1 MSKHFTSKLLFASVI
16 LLISSMMANGQM
28 ISRYGFLDEF
38 DNEEIYSVWD
48 FTWNTKYEAT
58 EEEDSLKLNVVSTG
72 EWDGFGIKPLNAGK
86 SWVLSGASL
95 EISVNSEISFTL
107 TIQPNFNWDS
117 RVDIDVVPGDHVYT
131 ATFPETDQTEDV
143 GELSVNFRNNT
154 SGETGN
160 VNIDY
165 FAVGTGVEEVHKR
178 RGGICDDFEDG
189 ILSEIWDFTWNDPA
203 KYSPM
208 EEDGRLKIDVQGTN
222 DWEGF
227 GLKPINMGK
236 SIDLAEKKMQVR
248 VKSDIAF
255 TLIVQPDYVY
265 NDRVEIPITPSG
277 TFITKEAAFKAA
289 GAAEGDIEKV
299 KELSFNF
306 NGLTETGH
314 VEFEYIGLGDCLEDV
329 TQQSQVFYDDFSD
342 GVLVNDEPWSDYD
355 EGNYTLTET
364 DGVLTVADNKA
375 NTWAGFGLKFGDSP
389 KDFSQNAVVSFSART
404 TSVDNMVIKFGDA
417 EGNWDQWGTEG
428 HPSIA
433 MQQTDYFTTYQID
446 IAETME
452 SGVDEYDL
460 SRISEISI
468 YFDVDETNQNDT
480 VEFKWFSIGSPPVQN
495 RLQSVSGQN
504 YFANGMNL
512 AWLQYGGVELLNWSA
527 DEARYIESLDEM
539 ANYGVN
545 SVRWWLHTHTVNT
558 PEFDASGMCTGIQP
572 EALDA
577 IKKAL
582 DLALERGIVVDLV
595 LFTHNLFKTNAG
607 ENNYQRNYDLVTDPV
622 YTQAY
627 IDNALIPMVEHVKG
641 HPAIMSWEI
650 MNEPEYATFPS
661 GVALDDPTKEELMQF
676 FNLLSGAIHR
686 TDRSARVTVGMGQFQ
701 NIATW
706 CTDEDLIASGG
717 DPDGILDFYQGHYYG
732 HGTNPF
738 TNTPADM
745 GIADKPVLIGEFSG
759 LNEGGNPVAGVPDD
773 PYTVAYNND
782 YAGIMAW
789 KYFETPGDNT
799 GSFNDHKTDVESF
812 MLTQPE
818 DLVIDF
824 GEVNSMPYAKKQIP
838 LFLAWPEEQDWD
850 SVLVQLDT
858 IFYDKEDGTNLTF
871 MAGESTDPTVAT
883 ASIVESN
890 KLQINV
896 KANAAGETF
905 ITVLATDTEGKE
917 GSTEVRV
924 YGVDPNNIALGK
936 DAKVSSSESQSK
948 SASNALDGDPTTRW
962 ASDLGGANGDATD
975 QEWFV
980 VDLGADYY
988 IGNIRILWENAYGK
1002 QYNLVYA
1009 PESEK
1014 ASTWDILTNDALE
1027 SFSDDVWHTAKAVT
1041 DGDGETDEYSF
1052 SGEDLFLARYVGFRG
1067 VERFNSEWGYSIYE
1081 FSVNAGETP
1090 AYDVTI
1096 HVIDEQDNAINGA
1109 TVNFNGQQEVTA
1121 ADGLALF
1128 EQVEISD
1135 TPYDYSVT
1143 HDDYEEATGTILVDQ
1158 DKTVDVRMTIL
1169 ESVGQITADNCRVY
1183 PNPCDDFVTIELP
1196 VRADISV
1203 YDQSGRSV
1211 AELKDCESNQV
1222 VNMSTLESGFYY
1234 LRIETINGTISKK
1247 LIRK

>member
-1 MSKHFTSKLLFASVI
+1 MSKKITTKLLFAFVM
-16 LLISSMMANGQM
+16 LLVGTLMANGQM

-38 DNEEIYSVWD
+38 DNEEINAVWD

-58 EEEDSLKLNVVSTG
+58 EEEDSLKLNVVSTA
-72 EWDGFGIKPLNAGK
+72 EWDGFGIKPLNVGK
-86 SWVLSGASL
+86 SWVLSGASM
-95 EISVNSEISFTL
+95 EISIHSEISFTL
-107 TIQPNFNWDS
+107 TIQPNFDWNS
-117 RVDIDVVPGDHVYT
+117 RVDINVVPGDHIYT
-131 ATFPETDQTEDV
+131 ATFPETAISENV
-143 GELSVNFRNNT
+143 EELSVNFRNNV

-165 FAVGTGVEEVHKR
+165 FALGTGVEEIHQR

-203 KYSPM
+203 KYSPT
-208 EEDGRLKIDVQGTN
+208 EEDGVLKIDVLGTD
-222 DWEGF
+222 DWQGF
-227 GLKPINMGK
+227 GLKPINLGK
-236 SIDLAEKKMQVR
+236 SVDIAGKKMQMR
-248 VKSDIAF
+248 LKSDIAF
-255 TLIVQPDYVY
+255 TLIVQPDYIY
-265 NDRVEIPITPSG
+265 NDRIEIPVTPSPHFV
-277 TFITKEAAFKAA
+277 TLESTFKAA
-289 GAAEGDIEKV
+289 GVADGDLEKV

-314 VEFEYIGLGDCLEDV
+314 VEFEYIALGDCLEEV
-329 TQQSQVFYDDFSD
+329 AKKSQVFYDDFSD
-342 GVLVNDEPWSDYD
+342 DVLINDEPWSDYD
-355 EGNYTLTET
+355 EGNYTLTEA

-375 NTWAGFGLKFGDSP
+375 NTWAGFGLKFTDSP

-404 TSVDNMVIKFGDA
+404 TSVDEMVIKFGDA
-417 EGNWDQWGTEG
+417 DGNWDEWGSQG
-428 HPSIA
+428 HPVIA
-433 MQQTDYFTTYQID
+433 MQQTEYFTTYEID
-446 IAETME
+446 IAATME
-452 SGVDEYDL
+452 SGVDVYDL

-468 YFDVDETNQNDT
+468 YFDVNETNQNDT
-480 VEFKWFSIGSPPVQN
+480 VEFKWFSIGAPPVQN
-495 RLQSVSGQN
+495 RLQSASGQN
-504 YFANGMNL
+504 YFANGLNL

-527 DEARYIESLDEM
+527 DEARYIAALDEM

-558 PEFDASGMCTGIQP
+558 PEFDANGMCTGIQP
-572 EALDA
+572 EALEA
-577 IKKAL
+577 VKKAL

-641 HPAIMSWEI
+641 HPALMAWEI

-661 GVALDDPTKEELMQF
+661 GVALDDPTQQELMQF
-676 FNLLSGAIHR
+676 FNLIAGAIHR
-686 TDRSARVTVGMGQFQ
+686 TDRSAKVTVGMGQFQ

-706 CTDEDLIASGG
+706 CGDEDLIASGG

-738 TNTPADM
+738 TNTPTDM
-745 GIADKPVLIGEFSG
+745 GIADKPVLIGEFSS
-759 LNEGGNPVAGVPDD
+759 LNEGGNPVSGVPED

-782 YAGIMAW
+782 YAGVMAW

-799 GSFNDHKTDVESF
+799 GSFDDHKTDVESF

-818 DLVIDF
+818 DIVIDF

-838 LFLAWPEEQDWD
+838 LFLAWPEAADWD

-858 IFYDKEDGTNLTF
+858 IFFDKEDGTNLTF
-871 MAGESTDPTVAT
+871 AVGESTDPQVAT

-896 KANAAGETF
+896 KANAAGEAI
-905 ITVLATDTEGKE
+905 ITILATDTEGKE
-917 GSTEVRV
+917 GTTEVRV

-948 SASNALDGDPTTRW
+948 SSANALDGDPTTRW

-975 QEWFV
+975 GEWFV

-988 IGNIRILWENAYGK
+988 IGTIRILWENAYGK

-1014 ASTWDILTNDALE
+1014 ASTWDILTTDALA
-1027 SFSDDVWHTAKAVT
+1027 SFSDYVWHTAMAVT
-1041 DGDGETDEYSF
+1041 DGDGETDEYTF
-1052 SGEDLFLARYVGFRG
+1052 AGDDLFLARYVGFRG

-1081 FSVNAGETP
+1081 FSVNQGALPT
-1090 AYDVTI
+1090 YTI
-1096 HVIDEQDNAINGA
+1096 TIRVVDEQDAAIEGA
-1109 TVNFNGQQEVTA
+1109 TVDFNGEQETTDA
-1121 ADGLALF
+1121 SGLAVF
-1128 EQVEISD
+1128 ADVETSE
-1135 TPYDYSVT
+1135 TAYSYVVT
-1143 HDDYEEATGTILVDQ
+1143 HNDYEDATGTIMVDA
-1158 DKTVDVRMTIL
+1158 DKSVDVQMTLL
-1169 ESVGQITADNCRVY
+1169 EAVAEYDPADIKIY
-1183 PNPCDDFVTIELP
+1183 PNPFRDVVNVTLPATGVIELF
-1196 VRADISV
+1196 
-1203 YDQSGRSV
+1203 DQNGRLV
-1211 AELKDCESNQV
+1211 TQMNNGRLEQV
-1222 VNMSTLESGFYY
+1222 IDFTSLSEGMYY
-1234 LRIETINGTISKK
+1234 MRVSMNDRVSIHK
-1247 LIRK
+1247 LIHR